1 MTLCIFCIV
10 NFFFFF
16 YYFLI
21 ITKVYVGSNNDN
33 YFFTG
38 KMYAVISRR
47 NGKVLSSD
55 LVQGSGSFAVTA
67 VIPVIESF
75 NFAQEIRKQT
85 SGLACPQLVFS
96 HWEVSS
102 IVFIFI
108 FLV

>member
-1 MTLCIFCIV
+1 
-10 NFFFFF
+10 
-16 YYFLI
+16 
-21 ITKVYVGSNNDN
+21 
-33 YFFTG
+33 
-38 KMYAVISRR
+38 MYAVISRR

-55 LVQGSGSFAVTA
+55 LVQGSGSFAVIA

-102 IVFIFI
+102 IVFFFNFFGLMFI
-108 FLV
+108 YLIKEEIKSCLFSKKLRRKENKIYKLTPEISN